1 MIKKTQA
8 TVDFPYNFTNEY
20 NNNDQVLGSHFDA
33 NFMTLA
39 DELQLLND
47 KLQLL
52 KTIQVLTIK
61 ANYVFDS
68 SGNLIVTTDEYSTNG
83 NQVTLTTGLTVLL
96 DMNETLPCKKALQ
109 INIDNTGLK
118 PLYIDSPTFSRI
130 DSETRYPNLRGCF
143 VNGENTLEYNAEI
156 NGWFYRHSHLTGAI
170 VSQMSELDTYPLGYL
185 RLDGTNNGWVNM
197 EPNDIYPIVNA
208 ITSDTKV
215 TIDTADATPVQIDSD
230 AEMTNPITPECMK
243 IYEGQDNIDYEYGLD
258 TITHRNGTSN
268 RVSVFFSGTGDF
280 KTENINSP
288 ESRQYSLNSINGSIT
303 NEGSL
308 LTLNKTTDEVP
319 NLSNRYATIY
329 YLKL

>member
-143 VNGENTLEYNAEI
+143 VNGENILEFNAEI
-156 NGWFYRHSHLTGAI
+156 NGWFYRHTHLTGEI

-243 IYEGQDNIDYEYGLD
+243 IYEGQDNSSSLEISSF
-258 TITHRNGTSN
+258 THRDAVDYFLDYVDS
-268 RVSVFFSGTGDF
+268 FDMATGDF
-280 KTENINSP
+280 T
-288 ESRQYSLNSINGSIT
+288 SRGSNKLLPFLYANLNNFTSSLKF
-303 NEGSL
+303 
-308 LTLNKTTDEVP
+308 LTLNKTADDIP
-319 NLSNRYATIY
+319 NLSQRYGTIY